1 MNASAEKSP
10 AAALYGRRVAGTVL
24 LLVAGFALFG
34 KYLPFAWRDG
44 VLLLLGGG
52 FIVWGAVGRVAALL
66 IPGGILVG
74 IGAGAL
80 LRPEYGNAVFLLAMA
95 GGFALIS
102 GLTYVFFQK
111 WVRWPV
117 YPAGGLA
124 FAGALQ
130 LAGSGLRQLLGDFAP
145 YWPYALIAIA
155 LYLLF
160 TKPRPKS

>member
-34 KYLPFAWRDG
+34 KYLP
-44 VLLLLGGG
+44 
-52 FIVWGAVGRVAALL
+52 
-66 IPGGILVG
+66 
-74 IGAGAL
+74 
-80 LRPEYGNAVFLLAMA
+80 
-95 GGFALIS
+95 
-102 GLTYVFFQK
+102 
-111 WVRWPV
+111 
-117 YPAGGLA
+117 

>member
-1 MNASAEKSP
+1 MNDSPEKISASALHARRS
-10 AAALYGRRVAGTVL
+10 AATVL

-44 VLLLLGGG
+44 ALLLLGCG

-74 IGAGAL
+74 IGTGAL
-80 LRPEYGNAVFLLAMA
+80 LRPEHGNAVFLLAMA

-102 GLTYVFFQK
+102 VLTYVFFQK

-124 FAGALQ
+124 FAGAIQ
-130 LAGSGLRQLLGDFAP
+130 LAGSGLRQWLRDFAP
-145 YWPYALIAIA
+145 FWPYALIAIA

-160 TKPRPKS
+160 TKPRAKS